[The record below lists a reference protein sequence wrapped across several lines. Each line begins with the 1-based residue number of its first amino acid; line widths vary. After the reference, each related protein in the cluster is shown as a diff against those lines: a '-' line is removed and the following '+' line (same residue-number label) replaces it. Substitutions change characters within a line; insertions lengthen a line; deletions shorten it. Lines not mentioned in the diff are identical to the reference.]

1 MLCAACNDVSEHAC
15 IVYSSVSVDVKNKK
29 IIQIK
34 INPTDRVKFWGASR
48 RQRKTFCIGLMVEH
62 VDAEILRS
70 NSDCVN
76 FTGDA

>member
-1 MLCAACNDVSEHAC
+1 MLRAACNDVSEHAC

-48 RQRKTFCIGLMVEH
+48 RKTKTCIGLMVEH
-62 VDAEILRS
+62 ADAEILRS